1 MGDRPA
7 NARYTKSHE
16 WVVVEGDVVTLGITD
31 FAVEHL
37 SDLVFVDL
45 PETDAEL
52 AAGDTAAEIESV
64 KAVAEV
70 YAPVSGSVTEVNTP
84 LVDNLD
90 GLGTDP
96 FGEGWLLKIR
106 TADLGPLEELMD
118 AGAYAQYLETAEPS

>member
-1 MGDRPA
+1 MADRPA

-16 WVVVEGDVVTLGITD
+16 WIVVEGDVVTLGITD

-45 PETDAEL
+45 PEAGAEL
-52 AAGDTAAEIESV
+52 AAGDTAVEIESV

-70 YAPVSGSVTEVNTP
+70 YAPVSGLVAEVNTP

-90 GLGTDP
+90 GLGSDP

-106 TADLGPLEELMD
+106 ATDLSPLEGLMD
-118 AGAYAQYLETAEPS
+118 AGAYAQYLESAEPS

>member
-7 NARYTKSHE
+7 NARYTQSHE
-16 WVVVEGDVVTLGITD
+16 WIVVEGDVVTLGITD

-45 PETDAEL
+45 PEAGTEL
-52 AAGDTAAEIESV
+52 AIGDTAVEIESV

-70 YAPVSGSVTEVNTP
+70 YAPVSGSVAEVNTP

-90 GLGTDP
+90 GLGSDP
-96 FGEGWLLKIR
+96 FGAGWLLKIR
-106 TADLGPLEELMD
+106 TTDLGPLEGLMD

>member
-1 MGDRPA
+1 MDRPA

-16 WVVVEGDVVTLGITD
+16 WIVVEGDVVTLGITD

-37 SDLVFVDL
+37 SDLVFVNL
-45 PETDAEL
+45 PETDAEF
-52 AAGDTAAEIESV
+52 AAGDTAVEIESV

-70 YAPVSGSVTEVNTP
+70 YAPVSGSVAEVNTP

-106 TADLGPLEELMD
+106 TTDLSPLEELMD

>member
-16 WVVVEGDVVTLGITD
+16 WIVVEGNLVTLGITD

-45 PETDAEL
+45 PEAGTEL
-52 AAGDTAAEIESV
+52 AIGDTAVEIESV

-70 YAPVSGSVTEVNTP
+70 YAPVSGSVAEVNTP

-90 GLGTDP
+90 GLGSDP
-96 FGEGWLLKIR
+96 FGEGWLLKIQA
-106 TADLGPLEELMD
+106 TDLGPLEGLMD